1 MSGNWINDC
10 VQLSV
15 KIQMKAMGSLP
26 FTSQFATQKCS
37 EVQVAKY
44 YFENIVIQ
52 SFHVSSR
59 LKLTHAQEYFKAL
72 KLINF

>member
-44 YFENIVIQ
+44 YFENIVVQ
-52 SFHVSSR
+52 SFHFSSR
-59 LKLTHAQEYFKAL
+59 LKITHAQEYFKAL